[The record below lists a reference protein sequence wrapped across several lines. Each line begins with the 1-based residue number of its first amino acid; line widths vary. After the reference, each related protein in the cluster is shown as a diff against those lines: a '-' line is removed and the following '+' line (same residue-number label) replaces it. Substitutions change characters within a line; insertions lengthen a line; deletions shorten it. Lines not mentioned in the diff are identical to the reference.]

1 MPMANAGTTPT
12 RAILGSVLAG
22 LIGIGVSPAGVSGQV
37 RSTLGDCIET
47 EGARLTGRVVD
58 RRTRLALPGAVVRL
72 AFEDGRVASYTAEA
86 DNGGVFLFC
95 GLDPSDRVELVAEF
109 QGKTSPAR
117 RMPAGSGDAL
127 TLEVD
132 LGESAYLILS
142 VSDAQT
148 GAPVQGVTIQ
158 LEPLPLGGI
167 TDGAGRV
174 SLRAVPPGEY
184 RVHAGHIAFT
194 PIDEA
199 ISVGEGQANE
209 LRVQMVPRV
218 IALEPL
224 AVEITRRDPYL
235 VSAGFYDRMASVE
248 DARFFTYWEVEPY
261 YKLSTFLQF
270 KKELFI
276 RGRGEVFVNGRP
288 LRRTGYESVDELPF
302 GKVRGIEWVR
312 CRDLPREALRFM
324 KSPTLDCHATLVWV
338 GDRRVRDDQ
347 SPPAKPPR

>member
-1 MPMANAGTTPT
+1 VAGRRTTSP
-12 RAILGSVLAG
+12 RAILGSALAG
-22 LIGIGVSPAGVSGQV
+22 LIGIGASPSAVSGQV

-47 EGARLTGRVVD
+47 EGARLTGRVVEQ
-58 RRTRLALPGAVVRL
+58 RTRLALPGARVRL
-72 AFEDGRVASYTAEA
+72 AFQDGRAESHTAEA
-86 DNGGVFLFC
+86 DDGGVFFFC

-109 QGKTSPAR
+109 QGKTSGTR
-117 RMPAGSGDAL
+117 RVPAGSGDAL

-132 LGESAYLILS
+132 LGELAYLILS
-142 VSDAQT
+142 VSDSRT
-148 GAPVQGVTIQ
+148 GRPVPGVTIR
-158 LEPLPLGGI
+158 LEPLALGGI
-167 TDGAGRV
+167 TDGTGRV
-174 SLRAVPPGEY
+174 KLSAVPPGQY
-184 RVHAGHIAFT
+184 RIRADHIAFT
-194 PIDEA
+194 TVDEA
-199 ISVGEGQANE
+199 ISIGEGEASE
-209 LRVQMVPRV
+209 LRVQLVPRV

-224 AVEITRRDPYL
+224 AVKITRRDPYL

-288 LRRTGYESVDELPF
+288 LRRMGYESVDELPF
-302 GKVRGIEWVR
+302 GKVRGVEWVR

-347 SPPAKPPR
+347 SPPARPPR